1 MRQFDFKLV
10 FPCFF
15 LTLAL
20 LTVPA
25 LAADAYVFPDSY
37 CRSCGAAGILDESRS
52 VAPTCT
58 SKGVACYEDCSC
70 GLRFLVVRLPALG
83 HTPGQARVTV
93 SPGCETVGYRVA
105 FCDRCDIAMTLF
117 GDEYAVEL
125 PALGHDFSV
134 ESSRMESTCR
144 HPGYIKYS
152 CARAYCTKFIYDPLP
167 APADEH
173 IWGDPLPEKGSDPT
187 CTASGIISYP
197 CLICPV
203 LGHDFIPAL
212 GHDWIE
218 NNRTGA
224 TVTAPGSVEYACT
237 RCNET
242 YTETVPQLP
251 APLPDPSPDDNLTL
265 ASLLQTLT
273 EIFSMSCEWVGVVS
287 SSVVS
292 NPILLLGVII
302 GFIGTGAGLFRRLLN
317 L

>member
-37 CRSCGAAGILDESRS
+37 CRNCGAAGILDESRS
-52 VAPTCT
+52 AAPTCT
-58 SKGVACYEDCSC
+58 SQGFAVYEKCAC
-70 GLRFLVVRLPALG
+70 GLRFHGVRLPALG
-83 HTPGQARVTV
+83 HMPGQVAFT
-93 SPGCETVGYRVA
+93 SPPTCEGCGYRDLL
-105 FCDRCDIAMTLF
+105 CDRCNLPVGGIVE
-117 GDEYAVEL
+117 GVEYPTEV
-125 PALGHDFSV
+125 PPLGHDFLEV
-134 ESSRMESTCR
+134 ERRESTCVTA
-144 HPGYIKYS
+144 GLIEYS
-152 CARAYCTKFIYDPLP
+152 CTRCGQYSYD
-167 APADEH
+167 
-173 IWGDPLPEKGSDPT
+173 S
-187 CTASGIISYP
+187 ISA
-197 CLICPV
+197 
-203 LGHDFIPAL
+203 AL

-218 NNRTGA
+218 ASRTDA
-224 TVTAPGSVEYACT
+224 TVTAPGSIEYACT